1 MKNGAA
7 GILVDHKIK
16 GPTTEWRLEER
27 QQQDGRMDNCQGEP
41 GSENVE
47 VERDGGEL
55 GEEVVELEASDP
67 QSPQSECIR
76 ICKDLHKEQNEEAN
90 AEDAEPEEKE
100 DRSEQIHT
108 PDEELELS
116 LPFSSFG
123 ILLYPICINIA
134 LFCGKVLDKLQNS
147 HTSEFYPF

>member
-16 GPTTEWRLEER
+16 GPATEWRLAER
-27 QQQDGRMDNCQGEP
+27 QQDGRMDNCRGEP

-47 VERDGGEL
+47 VERDGEGL
-55 GEEVVELEASDP
+55 GEEVVELEVSDP

-76 ICKDLHKEQNEEAN
+76 ICKDLQKEQHEEAN

-108 PDEELELS
+108 PEEELELS
-116 LPFSSFG
+116 LPFSSFE

-134 LFCGKVLDKLQNS
+134 LFCGKVLDKLQNL
-147 HTSEFYPF
+147 HLSEFYPF